1 MKARIQTK
9 IAPTALLYNLE
20 NMRSNDVA
28 QICADAGVQPLRL
41 DTMSAVYSVGY
52 LCGYK
57 GFSGDIMQCEIPQS
71 EAIVFSGVDNQTM
84 NTILGRLHESKNTV
98 DLKCVVTDTNKAWAL
113 GALVA
118 ELEKEHNTMHGIK
131 S

>member
-9 IAPTALLYNLE
+9 ITPTALLYNLE
-20 NMRSNDVA
+20 NLRSNDVA
-28 QICADAGVQPLRL
+28 QICSEAGVQPVQL
-41 DTMSAVYSVGY
+41 DTMNAVYSVGY

-84 NTILGRLHESKNTV
+84 NTILGRLRESKNTV

>member
-1 MKARIQTK
+1 MKARIQTR

-20 NMRSNDVA
+20 NKRSYDVA
-28 QICADAGVQPLRL
+28 QICSEAGVQPVRL

-52 LCGYK
+52 LCCYK
-57 GFSGDIMQCEIPQS
+57 GFSGDIMNCEIPQS
-71 EAIVFSGVDNQTM
+71 EALVFSGVDNQTM
-84 NTILGRLHESKNTV
+84 NTILERLRESKNTV

-118 ELEKEHNTMHGIK
+118 ELEKEHKIMHGVQ

>member
-20 NMRSNDVA
+20 NRRSYDVA
-28 QICADAGVQPLRL
+28 QICSEAGVHPVQL

-57 GFSGDIMQCEIPQS
+57 GFSGEIMNCEIPQS
-71 EAIVFSGVDNQTM
+71 EAIVFSGVERQTM
-84 NTILGRLHESKNTV
+84 NEILQRLRESKNTV

-118 ELEKEHNTMHGIK
+118 ELEKEHKIMHGVQ